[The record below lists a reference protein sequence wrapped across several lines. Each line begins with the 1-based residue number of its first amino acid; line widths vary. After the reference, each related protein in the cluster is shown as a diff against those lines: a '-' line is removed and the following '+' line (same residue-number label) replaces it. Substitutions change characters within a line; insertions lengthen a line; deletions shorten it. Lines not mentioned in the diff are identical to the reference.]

1 MQKGVYKLEK
11 IVINGKRKIGGEIS
25 VQGAKNSVLPI
36 LVATLLVNGVSVIH
50 NCPCLSDVDA
60 TVRILEYLGCTVKR
74 EGHTVVVDS
83 SSADRFDVPDDLM
96 REMRSSIVFLGGILG
111 RMGKAELS
119 APGGCEIGLRPIDL
133 HLTAM
138 EQFGA
143 KIDSDGG
150 TVLCSAQGGLH
161 GAHINLSFPSVG
173 ATENIILAA
182 ALAEGT
188 TTITNAAREPE
199 ICDLADFLNRC
210 GAKIHGAGDG
220 TVTVEGVKK
229 LHGTEHTVI
238 PDRIVASTFMIAAA
252 MTGGRLCLKDVIPS
266 HIGPLF
272 SPLREAGCDITVSGR
287 WVCLE
292 APCRLKR
299 IKMIRTMPYPGFPTD
314 VQAQIMAL
322 TTVAEGTSVIIE
334 NIFES
339 RFKHIGEFLRFG
351 AKISAEGRM
360 AVVEG
365 VRELHSA
372 AVKATD
378 LRGGIAMVLEGLCAE
393 GETTVS
399 DIYHIDRGYEE
410 PENVL
415 SFLGADVKRVT
426 DYERKDNKI
435 EELPFS

>member
-11 IVINGKRKIGGEIS
+11 IIINGNRRLSGEIS

-60 TVRILEYLGCTVKR
+60 TVKILEYLGCTVKR
-74 EGHTVVVDS
+74 EGHTVIIDS
-83 SSADRFDVPDDLM
+83 SNVDRSDVPDHLM

-111 RMGKAELS
+111 RMGKAELT

-143 KIDSDGG
+143 KIDSGG
-150 TVLCSAQGGLH
+150 GAVLCSASEGLR

-173 ATENIILAA
+173 ATENIILASV
-182 ALAEGT
+182 LAEGK

-199 ICDLADFLNRC
+199 ISDLADFLNRC

-220 TVTVEGVKK
+220 IVTVEGVKK

-266 HIGPLF
+266 HIGPIF
-272 SPLREAGCDITVSGR
+272 SPLREAGCEITVSGR
-287 WVCLE
+287 WICITS
-292 APCRLKR
+292 PRRLKR

-322 TTVAEGTSVIIE
+322 TTVAEGTSVIVE

-365 VRELHSA
+365 VKKLHPA
-372 AVKATD
+372 FVKATD

-410 PENVL
+410 PEKIL

-426 DYERKDNKI
+426 DYEQKDGKF
-435 EELPFS
+435 EEILFS